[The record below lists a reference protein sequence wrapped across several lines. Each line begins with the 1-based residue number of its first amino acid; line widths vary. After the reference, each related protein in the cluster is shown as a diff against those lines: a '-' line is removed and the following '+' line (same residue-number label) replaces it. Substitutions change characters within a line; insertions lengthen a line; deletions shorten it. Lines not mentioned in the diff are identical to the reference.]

1 METPDAVEQLR
12 GETHVLTERYLSH
25 LRDDQAEVAEIVT
38 GTLLGGGVAGAV
50 YVTEV
55 LVGLLSIPAPVA
67 GEIVQ
72 EAGLT
77 PLFAGSFVTVAVI
90 CEEVPAPTAPMDATT
105 ETMMGGTS
113 MLTVIDLVGSDAAV
127 AVIVTDTSLGGG
139 VAGAL

>member
-1 METPDAVEQLR
+1 MAAKLIVAEPVCAAGL
-12 GETHVLTERYLSH
+12 
-25 LRDDQAEVAEIVT
+25 AEVAEIVT

-55 LVGLLSIPAPVA
+55 LVGVLSVPAPVA

-90 CEEVPAPTAPMDATT
+90 CEELPAPTAPTDATT

-113 MLTVIDLVGSDAAV
+113 MLTVIDFVGSDAAV
-127 AVIVTDTSLGGG
+127 AVIVTDKSLGGG
-139 VAGAL
+139 VDGAL